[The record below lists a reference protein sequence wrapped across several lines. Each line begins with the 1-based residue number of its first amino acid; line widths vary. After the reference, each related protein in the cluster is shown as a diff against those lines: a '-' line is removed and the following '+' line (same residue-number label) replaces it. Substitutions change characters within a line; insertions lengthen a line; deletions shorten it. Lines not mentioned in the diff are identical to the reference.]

1 MRKEKTHKK
10 KCPDKLAKRMR
21 ECMNVIRPTQNK
33 KARNDHNSG
42 CNYNCGPN
50 VELMAHLSLNSS
62 SSSRQIPQR
71 QEDHST
77 ETHRNSFDSFE
88 SYDIADL
95 LAMELFDPSPIPP
108 TYVAPPIQD
117 YMATNDPNNV
127 TPYDINNVT
136 PFDQQQQQTMHID
149 PNFYGI
155 NMSSNQFVLN
165 TSPAIDKALPAIVS
179 PLLQSNLF
187 DMPSRPNP
195 PSFTDGPQYFKAS
208 TYFRV
213 SFESVDVDDSHF
225 ITFEELTVFLVNSD
239 GSCFTNEAVM
249 MIMGMFD
256 KSK

>member
-1 MRKEKTHKK
+1 MKKEKTHKK

-33 KARNDHNSG
+33 KARNNHNSG
-42 CNYNCGPN
+42 CNYSCDPN
-50 VELMAHLSLNSS
+50 VELMAHLSLD
-62 SSSRQIPQR
+62 SSRQMPQR
-71 QEDHST
+71 QEDRSP

-88 SYDIADL
+88 SYDIADI
-95 LAMELFDPSPIPP
+95 LAMELFDPLPIIQPIPP

-117 YMATNDPNNV
+117 YMTVNDPNNV
-127 TPYDINNVT
+127 TPYDLNNVT
-136 PFDQQQQQTMHID
+136 PFDQQQQNMNID

-155 NMSSNQFVLN
+155 NIHSNQFVLT
-165 TSPAIDKALPAIVS
+165 TSPPIDKALPTIVS

-187 DMPSRPNP
+187 DMPSRPKP
-195 PSFTDGPQYFKAS
+195 PSFTDGPQYFEAS
-208 TYFRV
+208 PYFRV